1 MSHDY
6 RDSTSLTLSW
16 ADIHRDTRSLAEQLR
31 RLAPFHGIIAV
42 ARGGLVPAGLLAR
55 YLDLRHVDTVC
66 ISSYDGRCQGDL
78 QVLKRLDHDGTGWLV
93 VDDLVDSGATARAV
107 RQMLPR
113 AHYAALYAKPQG
125 RPLVDSHVADVKQ
138 EVWLAF
144 PWDLEPD

>member
-16 ADIHRDTRSLAEQLR
+16 ADIHRDTRRLAVKLQ
-31 RLAPFHGIIAV
+31 RLAPFSGIVAV

-66 ISSYDGRCQGDL
+66 ISSYDGRCQGEL
-78 QVLKRLDHDGTGWLV
+78 HVLKRLEHDGSGWLV

-107 RQMLPR
+107 RAMLPQ

-125 RPLVDSHVADVKQ
+125 RALVDSHVADVAQ
-138 EVWLAF
+138 DMWLTF
-144 PWDLEPD
+144 PWDQEPD